1 MLGFIKKD
9 LFMIK
14 ANLKTFL
21 IIFALYIVLA
31 IQGSFDI
38 TFVIPLIGIMLF
50 ITTFSYDDYNN
61 WNAYVATIPNGRRNA
76 VRAKYVVSIILMIVL
91 GIISFGMAIGVDY
104 FIKNQVY
111 IDQSLS
117 SVLGILLS
125 IVIIISLLY
134 PIMFKFGST
143 NGRVILFVVVF
154 GFAAI
159 IGFVANYTSISFN
172 TSQIKELLEKYVY
185 IAIPVMSVI
194 LLTISYL
201 ISSKIY
207 RNKEF

>member
-1 MLGFIKKD
+1 MIGFIKKD

-21 IIFALYIVLA
+21 IIFVLYLILA

-61 WNAYVATIPNGRRNA
+61 WNAYVATIPNGRKNA
-76 VRAKYVVSIILMIVL
+76 VRAKYITSIILMITL
-91 GIISFGMAIGVDY
+91 AIISFVMAMGIDY

-111 IDQSLS
+111 IEQNLS
-117 SVLGILLS
+117 SLLGIVLS
-125 IVIIISLLY
+125 IVIIISVLY

-143 NGRVILFVVVF
+143 KGRIILFVVVF
-154 GFAAI
+154 AFAAI
-159 IGFVANYTSISFN
+159 IGFVANYTDISFN
-172 TSQIKELLEKYVY
+172 IKVLEMLEKYVY
-185 IAIPVMSVI
+185 IAIPVVSVI

-201 ISSKIY
+201 ISSRIY
-207 RNKEF
+207 QNKEF

>member
-21 IIFALYIVLA
+21 IIFALYLILA
-31 IQGSFDI
+31 IQGMFDVI
-38 TFVIPLIGIMLF
+38 FVIPLIGIMLF

-61 WNAYVATIPNGRRNA
+61 WNAYVATIPNGRKNA
-76 VRAKYVVSIILMIVL
+76 VRAKYIISTILMIILGILSFGMDVFKNYYVMDAFSIEASISGVL
-91 GIISFGMAIGVDY
+91 GIV
-104 FIKNQVY
+104 
-111 IDQSLS
+111 
-117 SVLGILLS
+117 LS
-125 IVIIISLLY
+125 IVIIISILY

-143 NGRVILFVVVF
+143 KGRVILFVVVF
-154 GFAAI
+154 GLAAI
-159 IGFVANYTSISFN
+159 IGLVANANTISLN
-172 TSQIKELLEKYVY
+172 TGEVLELLEKYEY
-185 IAIPVMSVI
+185 IAIPVVSVI

-207 RNKEF
+207 KNKEF

>member
-14 ANLKTFL
+14 ANLKTFF
-21 IIFALYIVLA
+21 IIFALYLILA

-61 WNAYVATIPNGRRNA
+61 WNSYVATIPNGRKNA
-76 VRAKYVVSIILMIVL
+76 VRAKYVTSIILMIVL
-91 GIISFGMAIGVDY
+91 GLISFGVSVFQNYYVMDSFSIEANI
-104 FIKNQVY
+104 
-111 IDQSLS
+111 S
-117 SVLGILLS
+117 SILGILLS

-154 GFAAI
+154 GFAAL
-159 IGFVANYTSISFN
+159 IGFIVNYTSISFN
-172 TSQIKELLEKYVY
+172 IGEVLEVLEKHVY
-185 IAIPVMSVI
+185 IAIPIVSVI
-194 LLTISYL
+194 LLTISYFV
-201 ISSKIY
+201 SSKIY

>member
-14 ANLKTFL
+14 ANLKKFL

-91 GIISFGMAIGVDY
+91 GIISFGMAVGVDY

-185 IAIPVMSVI
+185 IAIPMVSVI
-194 LLTISYL
+194 LLMISYL

>member
-1 MLGFIKKD
+1 MIGFIKKD

-21 IIFALYIVLA
+21 ITFVLYLILA

-50 ITTFSYDDYNN
+50 ITTFSYDDY
-61 WNAYVATIPNGRRNA
+61 VATIPNGRKNA
-76 VRAKYVVSIILMIVL
+76 VRAKYITSTILMITL
-91 GIISFGMAIGVDY
+91 AIISFVMAMGIDY

-111 IDQSLS
+111 IEQNLS
-117 SVLGILLS
+117 SVLEIVLS
-125 IVIIISLLY
+125 IVIIISVLY

-143 NGRVILFVVVF
+143 NGRIILFVVVF
-154 GFAAI
+154 AFVAI
-159 IGFVANYTSISFN
+159 IGFVANYIDISFN
-172 TSQIKELLEKYVY
+172 TRVLELLEKYVY
-185 IAIPVMSVI
+185 IAIPVVSVI

-201 ISSKIY
+201 ISSRIY
-207 RNKEF
+207 KNKEF

>member
-91 GIISFGMAIGVDY
+91 GIISFGMAVGVDY

-185 IAIPVMSVI
+185 IAIPMVSVI
-194 LLTISYL
+194 LLMISYS

>member
-21 IIFALYIVLA
+21 IIFALYLILA
-31 IQGSFDI
+31 IQGMFDVI
-38 TFVIPLIGIMLF
+38 FVIPLIGIMLF

-91 GIISFGMAIGVDY
+91 GIISFGMAVGVDY

-185 IAIPVMSVI
+185 IAIPMVSVI
-194 LLTISYL
+194 LLMISYL

>member
-1 MLGFIKKD
+1 MIGFIKKD

-21 IIFALYIVLA
+21 IIFVLYLILA

-61 WNAYVATIPNGRRNA
+61 WNAYVATIPNGRKNA
-76 VRAKYVVSIILMIVL
+76 VRAKYITSIILMITL
-91 GIISFGMAIGVDY
+91 AIISFVMAMGIDY
-104 FIKNQVY
+104 FIKNQMY
-111 IDQSLS
+111 IEQNLS
-117 SVLGILLS
+117 SVLGIVLS
-125 IVIIISLLY
+125 IVIIISVLY

-143 NGRVILFVVVF
+143 NGRIILFVVVF
-154 GFAAI
+154 AFAAI
-159 IGFVANYTSISFN
+159 IGFVANYTDISFN
-172 TSQIKELLEKYVY
+172 IKALEMLEKYVY
-185 IAIPVMSVI
+185 IAVPAVSVI

-201 ISSKIY
+201 ISSRIY
-207 RNKEF
+207 QNKEF

>member
-21 IIFALYIVLA
+21 IIFALYLILA
-31 IQGSFDI
+31 IQGMFDVI
-38 TFVIPLIGIMLF
+38 FVIPLIGIMLF

-61 WNAYVATIPNGRRNA
+61 WNAYVATIPNGRKNA
-76 VRAKYVVSIILMIVL
+76 VRAKYIISTILMIILGILSFGMDVFKNYHVMDAFSIEASISGVL
-91 GIISFGMAIGVDY
+91 GIV
-104 FIKNQVY
+104 
-111 IDQSLS
+111 
-117 SVLGILLS
+117 LS
-125 IVIIISLLY
+125 IVIIISILY

-143 NGRVILFVVVF
+143 KGRVILFVVVF
-154 GFAAI
+154 GLAAI
-159 IGFVANYTSISFN
+159 IGLVANANTISLN
-172 TSQIKELLEKYVY
+172 TGEVLELLEKYEY
-185 IAIPVMSVI
+185 IAIPVVSVI

-207 RNKEF
+207 KNKEF

>member
-91 GIISFGMAIGVDY
+91 GIISFGMAVGVDY

-185 IAIPVMSVI
+185 IAIPMVSVI
-194 LLTISYL
+194 LLMISYL

>member
-1 MLGFIKKD
+1 MIGFIKKD

-21 IIFALYIVLA
+21 IIFVLYLILA

-61 WNAYVATIPNGRRNA
+61 WNAYVATIPNGRKNA
-76 VRAKYVVSIILMIVL
+76 VRAKYITSIILMITL
-91 GIISFGMAIGVDY
+91 AIISFVMAMGIDY

-111 IDQSLS
+111 IEQNLS
-117 SVLGILLS
+117 SVLGIVLS
-125 IVIIISLLY
+125 IVIIISVLY

-143 NGRVILFVVVF
+143 NGRIILFVVVF
-154 GFAAI
+154 AFAAI
-159 IGFVANYTSISFN
+159 IGFVANYTDISFN
-172 TSQIKELLEKYVY
+172 IKALEMLEKYVY
-185 IAIPVMSVI
+185 IAIPVVSVI

-201 ISSKIY
+201 ISSRIY
-207 RNKEF
+207 QNKEF

>member
-1 MLGFIKKD
+1 MIGFIKKD

-21 IIFALYIVLA
+21 IIFVLYLILT

-38 TFVIPLIGIMLF
+38 TFVIPLMGIMLF

-91 GIISFGMAIGVDY
+91 GIISFGMAVGVDY

-185 IAIPVMSVI
+185 IAIPMVSVI
-194 LLTISYL
+194 LLMISYL